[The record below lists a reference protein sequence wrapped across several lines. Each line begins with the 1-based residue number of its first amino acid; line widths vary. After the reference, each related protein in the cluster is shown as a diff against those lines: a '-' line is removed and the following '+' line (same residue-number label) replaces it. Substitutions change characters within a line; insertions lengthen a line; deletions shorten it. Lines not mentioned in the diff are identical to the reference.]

1 MNVLGALAAV
11 LLTVRAMGGCAAGTA
26 ETDAAD
32 EAPPDEPLD
41 ITVDSV
47 DVAHG
52 ALRVGATM
60 VDGAADVSV
69 RLGGDCEHREVGGGL
84 STLSTLVWSLG
95 DRDVAAAIG
104 CGLVVRARVRDGTRI
119 VNKVA
124 EVDVT
129 VDVAAEEGQNADDAP
144 RVQSIGSSTDGVHV
158 VFSSVARSARLTT
171 GDSILE
177 PAAHDLEDEEAST
190 DETSGEFAV
199 PRLDFARSVLRE
211 RPLYVDGAAFVTT
224 LSVGGGLL
232 QREPSE
238 SDEPEEVVE
247 EAIEE
252 TTE

>member
-11 LLTVRAMGGCAAGTA
+11 LLTVGAMSGCAAGTA

-32 EAPPDEPLD
+32 EAPPDEPLG
-41 ITVDSV
+41 ITVDAV

-52 ALRVGATM
+52 ALRFGATM
-60 VDGAADVSV
+60 IDGAADVSV

-95 DRDVAAAIG
+95 DLDVAAAIG
-104 CGLVVRARVRDGTRI
+104 CGLVVRARVRDGARV

-129 VDVAAEEGQNADDAP
+129 VDGAAEEGQNADDAP
-144 RVQSIGSSTDGVHV
+144 QLQSIGASTEGVSV
-158 VFSSVARSARLTT
+158 VLSQVTRSARLTT

-177 PAAHDLEDEEAST
+177 PTAHDLEDEEAST
-190 DETSGEFAV
+190 DDTSGEFMI

-224 LSVGGGLL
+224 LSVGGM
-232 QREPSE
+232 
-238 SDEPEEVVE
+238 DEPEEVVD
-247 EAIEE
+247 E